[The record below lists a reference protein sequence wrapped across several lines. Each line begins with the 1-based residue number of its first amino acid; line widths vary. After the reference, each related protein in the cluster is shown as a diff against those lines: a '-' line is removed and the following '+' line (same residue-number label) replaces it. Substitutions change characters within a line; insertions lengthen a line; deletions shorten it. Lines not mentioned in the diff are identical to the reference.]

1 LKRVLIIFLLFVI
14 LVPCGLLGY
23 FYYTVNRE
31 ASTRIER
38 GAIDEVIAS
47 ESPVYYAD
55 GRTPIGVFFDTVH
68 RKYIDYEDI
77 PRTFVKALIAA
88 EDQDFF
94 NHRGFDLKAV
104 IRALIANI
112 RAGRVVQGGS
122 TITQQTAKNVFK
134 REKRSYVSKLKEAI
148 QAFILERR
156 YTKEEILEMYAN
168 QFFVTGYG
176 KGLGVASQYF
186 FGKEPRDL
194 DLVEAAF
201 IAGSLKG
208 PNRYNPFIKKTQAEK
223 KEARRLAKA
232 RKDYVLTNM
241 HELGFISPEEYALA
255 LEREVPFEEGK
266 VTYRLNVILD
276 YVRNQLE
283 SDYFRAILEEQGI
296 DNIATSGI
304 SIYTSVDKEIQE
316 AALSSLR
323 RRLPLMDVELN
334 GFRPC
339 KEGEARDGPVKKGGK
354 GTGAGLPFLSRI
366 TAVNPDPE
374 NGRLMVAWDH
384 GGGVIDF
391 DGFKAMGSAW
401 LKSREGP
408 WAEFGREHVPAFL
421 RTFQAGER
429 VAVQYAEA
437 PDAATEEDAG
447 TKLTLTAIPEM
458 EGGIVALQRGMVR
471 AMVGGYYDR
480 YFNRAVHAR
489 RQLGSIFKPIVYAA
503 ALMLKWNNLDSLKN
517 KEQVYRFEATTY
529 VPRPDHEPK
538 SDIVSMTWAGAK
550 SENLATVWLLYHLTD
565 HLNLSEFRK
574 VVNLVGLG
582 RGEGESYQ
590 QYKAR
595 IRDQYGVVVDRD
607 TLMET
612 ALEES
617 KKEVKTDI
625 IFSGQESVLKTLGR
639 LYYGLDRGEETT
651 GMEESGVRP
660 DVRYNY
666 RRLLSLDREMRSRF
680 RRVLGI
686 LRDHADI
693 NSPAVAHSVSQDLA
707 NFYRVGEPGG
717 ELRIVY
723 TDDPQRLVPSALVP
737 VTPAWLR
744 EEGIHAGMSGD
755 VWVDNLIPS
764 GILHTLENRI
774 QTNYLRLL
782 TVERYSLE
790 NLARIRDFRTLVNLS
805 FVTWLSRKI
814 GISTPLEPV
823 LSFPLGP
830 NAISI
835 MEAALAYETL
845 ITGKRRVLCP
855 GGDAGMVPIITK
867 IVDREGEVIYEYV
880 PEPER
885 AVSARVSVLTTEILR
900 KVMEVGT
907 GRKARDAICMF
918 GAPVPTFGKTGTA
931 NRFTNSSFVGL
942 IPGPDQET
950 GLLDLNDGYTVA
962 AYVGYDDNRPMK
974 GKHTEIYGASGALPL
989 WIDTINAV
997 IESTEFQK
1005 GIEPADV
1012 VFSAA
1017 LVGPRAGQGDLR
1029 SVPVSSLTGLP
1040 LDPGKAGGSWAGP
1053 FVISEAEIQGGK
1065 WKLKR
1070 VFDPLGK
1077 DGLPV

>member
-1 LKRVLIIFLLFVI
+1 MKRVLIIFLLAVI
-14 LVPCGLLGY
+14 LVPCGFLGY
-23 FYYTVNRE
+23 FYYTVSRE
-31 ASTRIER
+31 AATRIER

-47 ESPVYYAD
+47 ESPVYYSD
-55 GRTPIGVFFDTVH
+55 GCTPIGVFFDTVH

-77 PRTFVKALIAA
+77 PKTFVKALIAA

-94 NHRGFDLKAV
+94 DHMGFDLKAV
-104 IRALIANI
+104 VRAFIANI

-134 REKRSYVSKLKEAI
+134 REKRSYASKLKEAM
-148 QAFILERR
+148 QAFLLERR
-156 YTKEEILEMYAN
+156 YTKEEIFEMYAN

-176 KGLGVASQYF
+176 KGLWVASQYF
-186 FGKEPRDL
+186 FGKKPRDL

-208 PNRYNPFIKKTQAEK
+208 PNRYNPFIKKSQVEK
-223 KEARRLAKA
+223 EEARRLAKA

-241 HELGFISPEEYALA
+241 HQLGFISYEEYARA
-255 LEREVPFEEGK
+255 LKREVPFEEGK

-276 YVRNQLE
+276 YVRSQLE

-304 SIYTSVDKEIQE
+304 SIYTSVNKEIQE

-334 GFRPC
+334 GLRSFMEDETC
-339 KEGEARDGPVKKGGK
+339 DGLVKGGGK
-354 GTGAGLPFLSRI
+354 GAGGGLPFLSQI
-366 TAVNPDPE
+366 TAVNPDRE
-374 NGRLMVAWDH
+374 DGRLMVAWDH

-391 DGFKAMGSAW
+391 DGFKAIGSAW

-421 RTFQAGER
+421 KTFEVGER

-437 PDAATEEDAG
+437 PDAGPEEDAG
-447 TKLTLTAIPEM
+447 PKLTLTAIPEM
-458 EGGIVALQRGMVR
+458 EGGIVALQRGMIR
-471 AMVGGYYDR
+471 AMVGGYHDR

-503 ALMLKWNNLDSLKN
+503 ALMLKWNNLDPLEN
-517 KEQVYRFEATTY
+517 REALYQFEATTY

-538 SDIVSMTWAGAK
+538 SDVVSMTWAGAK

-565 HLNLSEFRK
+565 HLNLSEFRQ

-590 QYKAR
+590 QYKVR
-595 IRDQYGVVVDRD
+595 IRDRYGVVADRE

-612 ALEES
+612 AFEEA
-617 KKEVKTDI
+617 KKEVKTDV
-625 IFSGQESVLKTLGR
+625 IFSGRESVLKDLGR
-639 LYYGLDRGEETT
+639 LYYGLDPGEETT
-651 GMEESGVRP
+651 GAEGSEVRP

-666 RRLLSLDREMRSRF
+666 QRLLSLDREMQSRF
-680 RRVLGI
+680 TRILGI
-686 LRDHADI
+686 LRDHADM
-693 NSPAVAHSVSQDLA
+693 SSSALGRLASQALA
-707 NFYRVGEPGG
+707 NFYRVGDPGR
-717 ELRIVY
+717 EVRMVY
-723 TDDPQRLVPSALVP
+723 TDDPQRLVPATVIP

-744 EEGIHAGMSGD
+744 EEGIHAGMEEEI
-755 VWVDNLIPS
+755 WIDNLIPS
-764 GILHTLENRI
+764 GILQTLENRI
-774 QTNYLRLL
+774 QANYLRLL

-805 FVTWLSRKI
+805 FVTWLSQKM
-814 GISTPLEPV
+814 GISTPLDPV

-845 ITGKRRVLCP
+845 ITGKRRLLCP
-855 GGDAGMVPIITK
+855 GGDAGMVPIIAK
-867 IVDREGEVIYEYV
+867 IVDREGEVVYEYV

-885 AVSARVSVLTTEILR
+885 ALSERVSALTTEILR

-907 GRKARDAICMF
+907 GRKARDAIRIF
-918 GAPVPTFGKTGTA
+918 GIPIPTFGKTGTA
-931 NRFTNSSFVGL
+931 NRYTNSSFVGL
-942 IPGPDQET
+942 IPGPNQET
-950 GLLDLNDGYTVA
+950 GSLDLNDGYTVA

-989 WIDTINAV
+989 WIDTANAV
-997 IESTEFQK
+997 VKSPEFQK

-1012 VFSAA
+1012 IFSAA
-1017 LVGPRAGQGDLR
+1017 LVGPAAGEGNLR

-1040 LDPGKAGGSWAGP
+1040 VSPGQAGGSWGGP
-1053 FVISEAEIQGGK
+1053 FVISEAEFEGDE

-1070 VFDPLGK
+1070 AFDP
-1077 DGLPV
+1077 